1 MGTLLPWLR
10 FIPLRSAATVSQ
22 APVGQCVTPIAGSLT
37 LARLHA
43 MAILDV
49 TDATFQAEVI
59 DRSKTTP
66 VVVDLWAPWC
76 GPCKQL
82 SPILEKVVGETAGQV
97 ALAKV
102 NVDESPQ
109 VSTAFRVQGIP
120 AVYALRDGKVVDGF
134 VGAQGEAAVRSFV
147 EKLQPSPEETKLA
160 GLVAAGDES
169 SLRAAL
175 DIQADHAGAVTA
187 LAELLA
193 TRGQE
198 GDTEEAL
205 ALLERV
211 PETPETRRVA
221 ALARTGAAAGSDG
234 NGVGGDVTAK
244 LDDLLDQVKQDDS
257 ARQEFV
263 DLLEVLGPDD
273 PRTATY
279 RRKLSSRLF
288 S

>member
-1 MGTLLPWLR
+1 
-10 FIPLRSAATVSQ
+10 
-22 APVGQCVTPIAGSLT
+22 
-37 LARLHA
+37 
-43 MAILDV
+43 MANILDI
-49 TDATFQAEVI
+49 TDTTFQAEVI
-59 DRSKTTP
+59 ERSNTTP

-76 GPCKQL
+76 GPCRQL

-97 ALAKV
+97 VLAKV

-109 VSTAFRVQGIP
+109 VSAAFRVQGIP
-120 AVYALRDGKVVDGF
+120 AVYALRDGQVVDGF
-134 VGAQGEAAVRSFV
+134 VGAQGEPAVRSFI

-160 GLVAAGDES
+160 ELVAAGDES

-175 DIQADHAGAVTA
+175 DIQADHPDAVVA

-193 TRGQE
+193 NRGQD
-198 GDTEEAL
+198 GDTDEAL

-211 PETPETRRVA
+211 PENAEVRRVA
-221 ALARTGAAAGSDG
+221 ALARTGIASGAGGNGAGAGS
-234 NGVGGDVTAK
+234 DVTAK
-244 LDDLLDQVKQDDS
+244 LDNLLDQVKQDDS

-263 DLLEVLGPDD
+263 DLLEVLGPED